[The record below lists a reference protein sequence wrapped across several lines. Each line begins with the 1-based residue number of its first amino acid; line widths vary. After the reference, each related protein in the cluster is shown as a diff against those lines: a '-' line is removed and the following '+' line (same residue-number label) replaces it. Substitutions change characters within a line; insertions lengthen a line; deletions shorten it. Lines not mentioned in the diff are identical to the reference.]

1 MTTENRNMYQESD
14 WTILKELIPKWRE
27 RYLAKKNQEILEL
40 FTEAGKTP
48 TEQFWNAKEK
58 LDSEAEILTKC
69 CDGLTRRNL
78 HYSLG
83 EMYRCNFIGEED
95 LARFSERIRDC
106 VMDAARYSS

>member
-1 MTTENRNMYQESD
+1 MYQESD

-27 RYLAKKNQEILEL
+27 RYVAKKNQEILEL
-40 FTEAGKTP
+40 LTEAGKTP
-48 TEQFWNAKEK
+48 IEQFWNAKEK
-58 LDSEAEILTKC
+58 LDSEAKILTKC

-95 LARFSERIRDC
+95 LARFSDRIRDRL
-106 VMDAARYSS
+106 MDAARNSS

>member
-1 MTTENRNMYQESD
+1 MYQESD

-27 RYLAKKNQEILEL
+27 RYLAQKNQEILEL
-40 FTEAGKTP
+40 LTEAGKTP

-58 LDSEAEILTKC
+58 LDSEAKILTKC

-83 EMYRCNFIGEED
+83 EMYRCNFIAEED
-95 LARFSERIRDC
+95 LARFSERIRDW
-106 VMDAARYSS
+106 VTDTARNNS